1 MEKQQYVPFIVVSVD
16 VVLNNIKVFGIA
28 MEMQKRVPL
37 SLLSHYKTFHIVVN
51 NNKDQIS

>member
-1 MEKQQYVPFIVVSVD
+1 MEKQQYVPFIVVSVY

-28 MEMQKRVPL
+28 MEMQKCVPL
-37 SLLSHYKTFHIVVN
+37 SLLSHYKTFRIVVN